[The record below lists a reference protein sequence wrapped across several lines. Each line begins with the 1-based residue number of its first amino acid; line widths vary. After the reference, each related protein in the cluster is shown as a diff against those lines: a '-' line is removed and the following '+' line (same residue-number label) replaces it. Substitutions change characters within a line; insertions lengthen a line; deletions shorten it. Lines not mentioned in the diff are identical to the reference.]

1 MCVVAGE
8 RSSPFL
14 FYFSDY
20 CYLVSNCSIEQF
32 DSTVNLPEAPFKSH
46 SSDSWGSIYQGAE
59 KPALKS
65 PFPPCQW
72 PLRDSCIST
81 VRLRFSIRLTSITNL
96 SWCLK
101 LERWLPNYFSSVKRK
116 IEMGVCMVKTPPLRN
131 PSCKAGRS
139 RQWAAPDSKEHTTL
153 SHPTATRPRT
163 HTGSHTHTGTHAQW
177 WSIPI
182 SAFF

>member
-1 MCVVAGE
+1 MKIFTSRILSSVGEWTWCHTKSQLGQPNQTQVPRGELWTPGFQVLISMIWNSFQCLWKHDPLCLQSYRDWPRRCVVAGK

-59 KPALKS
+59 QPALKS

-72 PLRDSCIST
+72 PSGIP
-81 VRLRFSIRLTSITNL
+81 VFQL
-96 SWCLK
+96 SDWDFL
-101 LERWLPNYFSSVKRK
+101 LGWQV
-116 IEMGVCMVKTPPLRN
+116 
-131 PSCKAGRS
+131 
-139 RQWAAPDSKEHTTL
+139 
-153 SHPTATRPRT
+153 
-163 HTGSHTHTGTHAQW
+163 
-177 WSIPI
+177 
-182 SAFF
+182 